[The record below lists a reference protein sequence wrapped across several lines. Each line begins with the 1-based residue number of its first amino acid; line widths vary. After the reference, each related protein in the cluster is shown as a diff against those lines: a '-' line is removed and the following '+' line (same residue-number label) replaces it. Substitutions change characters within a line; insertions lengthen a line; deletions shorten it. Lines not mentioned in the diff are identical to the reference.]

1 MKKEFRIKKNDDFTK
16 VFNGGK
22 SVANRQFVIYI
33 LKKEGQDHFRLGL
46 SVSKRVGNAVTRNRI
61 KRIIREI
68 FHELESSIVQHN
80 DYVVIA
86 RKPTADM
93 DFNEMKNSLLHVMR
107 KARVVQKESKKG
119 QEY

>member
-1 MKKEFRIKKNDDFTK
+1 MKKEFRIKKNEEFTK
-16 VFNGGK
+16 VFNHGK

-46 SVSKRVGNAVTRNRI
+46 SVSKRVGNAVMRNRI
-61 KRIIREI
+61 KRIVREL
-68 FHELESSIVQHN
+68 FHEFDSNLLQEY

-93 DFNEMKNSLLHVMR
+93 DFNEMKSSLLHVMK
-107 KARVVQKESKKG
+107 KARLLQKETNRV
-119 QEY
+119 